1 MPVTLGEIAQK
12 TGGTLLGD
20 PAVAITGVAGIETAG
35 PGQLTF
41 VANQKY
47 RSLLVGTQATAVII
61 SPDVA
66 TDSIKTA
73 LIQHPNPY
81 YAFLVA
87 LRLFHPQERLYP
99 PGIHS
104 TAVVGKNVTLAEG
117 VHLGPCVVLA
127 EGVSVGEHSALLS
140 GTYVGR
146 NSKIGNDCLIY
157 PNVTAREGV
166 TIGDRVI
173 VHSGTVVGS
182 DGFGFAKEG
191 GVYHKIPQVGGVVV
205 EDDVEIGANTTIDR
219 ATMGNTIIGRG
230 TKIDNLV
237 QIAHNVAIGENSI
250 IVAQVGISG
259 STKIGKNVT
268 LAGQVGLVG
277 HLTIGD
283 NVIVAAKSGIHRDLK
298 PGTVYFGYPAR
309 ELSKQKRI
317 EAVISRLPEL
327 AERVKA
333 LEKKV
338 KELTGQVQ
346 K

>member
-1 MPVTLGEIAQK
+1 MTLGEIAQK
-12 TGGTLLGD
+12 TGGTLVGD
-20 PAVAITGVAGIETAG
+20 AALAITGVAGIETAG

-47 RSLLVGTQATAVII
+47 RPLLSQTKAAAVIL
-61 SPDVA
+61 SA
-66 TDSIKTA
+66 ELETDSTRAA
-73 LIQHPNPY
+73 LIKHPNPY
-81 YAFLVA
+81 YAFLIA

-99 PGIHS
+99 PEIHPS
-104 TAVVGKNVTLAEG
+104 AVVGKNVALAEG
-117 VHLGPCVVLA
+117 VHLDAQVVLA
-127 EGVSVGEHSALLS
+127 DEVSVGEHSALLA
-140 GTYVGR
+140 GTCVGR
-146 NSKIGNDCLIY
+146 NSKIGKDCLIY
-157 PNVTAREGV
+157 PNVTVREGV

-173 VHSGTVVGS
+173 IHSGAVIGS

-191 GVYHKIPQVGGVVV
+191 GIYHKIPQVGGVVI
-205 EDDVEIGANTTIDR
+205 EDDVEIGAGTTIDR

-237 QIAHNVAIGENSI
+237 QIAHNVVIGENCI

-268 LAGQVGLVG
+268 LAGQVGLIG
-277 HLTIGD
+277 HVTIGD

-298 PGTVYFGYPAR
+298 PNTVYFGYPAR

-327 AERVKA
+327 AERVKE
-333 LEKKV
+333 LEKKIS
-338 KELTGQVQ
+338 ELERKTP
-346 K
+346 KS